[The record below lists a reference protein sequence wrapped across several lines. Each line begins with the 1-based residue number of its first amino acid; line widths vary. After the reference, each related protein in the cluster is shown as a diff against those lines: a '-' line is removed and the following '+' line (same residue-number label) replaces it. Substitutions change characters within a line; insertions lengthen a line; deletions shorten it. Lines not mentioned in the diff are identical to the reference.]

1 MPVTLMCPT
10 CHGAVAVPDELLGG
24 NVTCPYCRNVFLAP
38 APLPPPVAPPAP
50 PPAASAFSFDAG
62 AEEKDDDER
71 PRPRDRRAAASGSQQ
86 VELTAGSW
94 IVLGVVVAIVM
105 GLGIGMQSFPKWI
118 VNGIDMTRV
127 LSMGGIGAVVAVGM
141 AVARA
146 LGKPKGGGNYRNR
159 R

>member
-38 APLPPPVAPPAP
+38 APLPPAPPAAPP
-50 PPAASAFSFDAG
+50 PPANAFSFDAPAG
-62 AEEKDDDER
+62 EDDDDR
-71 PRPRDRRAAASGSQQ
+71 PRKRDKRPAATNGPQI

-94 IVLGVVVAIVM
+94 IVIAVVTVIVLGV
-105 GLGIGMQSFPKWI
+105 GWGMQSAPKWL
-118 VNGIDMTRV
+118 VSGINMTQA
-127 LSMGGIGAVVAVGM
+127 LGMGVIGAVVAVGM
-141 AVARA
+141 AVARS
-146 LGKPKGGGNYRNR
+146 LGNPKGGGNYRKR

>member
-38 APLPPPVAPPAP
+38 APLPPAPPAP
-50 PPAASAFSFDAG
+50 PPPPASAFSFDAPAG
-62 AEEKDDDER
+62 AEEDR
-71 PRPRDRRAAASGSQQ
+71 PRKRTDRAAASGPQQ

-94 IVLGVVVAIVM
+94 IVIAIVAAICI
-105 GLGIGMQSFPKWI
+105 GLGIGMKSFPKWD
-118 VNGIDMTRV
+118 VNGINLTQTICMGV
-127 LSMGGIGAVVAVGM
+127 IGGVAAGGIAL
-141 AVARA
+141 ARS
-146 LGKPKGGGNYRNR
+146 LGNPKGGRTGRNR

>member
-38 APLPPPVAPPAP
+38 APLPPAPPAP
-50 PPAASAFSFDAG
+50 PPPPANAFSFGAG
-62 AEEKDDDER
+62 AEEEDDER
-71 PRPRDRRAAASGSQQ
+71 PRSRDRRAAASGSQQ

-94 IVLGVVVAIVM
+94 IVLAVVVAIVM
-105 GLGIGMQSFPKWI
+105 GLGIGMQSFPKWM

-146 LGKPKGGGNYRNR
+146 LGKPKGGNSRNR